1 MKISTKKL
9 KNSTVSI
16 DIIMDEKDM
25 KTSRD
30 EAIQHFSQTLK
41 IPGFRKGHITETVV
55 TQHVKEREIEEE
67 TRKKALQNAYT
78 TSLKK
83 EKLQPISEPHIQI
96 TKDNPLTFSITYE
109 IKPNIDLG
117 SYKDISIEMNK
128 ATVEKKEIDKVL
140 KELQNQVPL
149 FNTVQRAIKKGDKA
163 VIDFEGFD
171 LKNKPIPNTK
181 AEKHSLEIGSQSFI
195 PGFEEEIIGLKEKEE
210 KTFEITFPKEY
221 HSKEMAGNK
230 YKFKIY
236 IHSVEEKKLMD
247 LDENFVEKITGE
259 KNSIDSLLKTIELNL
274 AEKKQADVRK
284 EAEKKVL
291 TALSKKIKFE
301 LPPSLI
307 TQEQRFILDNI
318 KMGGLERGLPWE
330 KYLEQVKKTEEEIL
344 KELEGDA
351 KRQVTNRLIIEEIIQ
366 KEKLKPDEKI
376 IKRSAKQHLMR
387 LKPEQQQKDKSFY
400 LPGGKYYNQIQN
412 MFLVNKAFDLFITM
426 KKK

>member
-9 KNSTVSI
+9 ADSSVSMNI
-16 DIIMDEKDM
+16 VMEEKDM
-25 KTSRD
+25 KLARD

-55 TQHVKEREIEEE
+55 VQHIKEREIEEE
-67 TRKKALQNAYT
+67 TKKKALQHAYS

-83 EKLQPISEPHIQI
+83 EKLQPISEPNIQI
-96 TKDNPLTFSITYE
+96 TKDSPLTFSITYE
-109 IKPNIDLG
+109 VKPHIDLG
-117 SYKDISIEMNK
+117 TYKEISIEIK
-128 ATVEKKEIDKVL
+128 AAKVEKKEIDKIL

-149 FNTVQRAIKKGDKA
+149 FSKVQRSIKKGDK
-163 VIDFEGFD
+163 VIIDFEGFD
-171 LKNKPIPNTK
+171 LKNNPIPNTK

-247 LDENFVEKITGE
+247 VNEDFVEKITG
-259 KNSIDSLLKTIELNL
+259 KKDSTESLIKTIELNL
-274 AEKKQADVRK
+274 SEKKQADVKK
-284 EAEKKVL
+284 EAEKKIL

-301 LPPSLI
+301 LPKSLI
-307 TQEQRFILDNI
+307 IQEQRFIVDNI

-344 KELEGDA
+344 KEVENDA
-351 KRQVTNRLIIEEIIQ
+351 KKQVTHRLIIEEIIA
-366 KEKLKPDEKI
+366 KNKLKADEKI
-376 IKRSAKQHLMR
+376 VEMSANQHLMR
-387 LKPEQQQKDKSFY
+387 LKPEQQQKDKAFY
-400 LPGGKYYNQIQN
+400 LPGGKYYNQIKN
-412 MFLVNKAFDLFITM
+412 MFLVNKAFDLFIKV
-426 KKK
+426 KK